1 MGNIYAERIE
11 SLRKLMKENGWD
23 AVLVG
28 ASDPHCSEYP
38 AARWKQAEWLTGFT
52 GEAAS
57 VVITRNHAGLWTDT
71 RYFIQAEQQLRGT
84 GVELHK
90 LRVPDAV
97 PIPQWLAENADFII
111 GAPSLQSYYLGS
123 GVCPKKLT
131 LALDGLCWSADE
143 VLAID
148 SALSEASGNGD
159 FQYEIA
165 SRPDFL
171 SALWLDRPAVP
182 ATPVQTLDCEVSGVE
197 TRLEKIG
204 WLRKWMLR
212 GGVDNVL
219 LTSLDE
225 IAYLLNVRANDIEY
239 NPYVI
244 SYLLVSQESVRW
256 FVKKDTYGDSDTA
269 DSFDELSSD
278 EVSVEDY
285 SAVETALGE
294 VGSDE
299 SLLADPATLNWQLYS
314 LLDGMYIPSDAPGQ
328 FRLEKSPVV
337 LRKAVKTTAE
347 IERLRETFAEDGL
360 AVERFL
366 KWLEESV
373 DAAESGYGAP
383 VTEWDASVKLSSL
396 RAEIPG
402 YKGDSFENI
411 SAYGPSGALPHYV
424 TPSTGSRTIE
434 DHGLYLVDSG
444 GQYLTGTT
452 DITRTVP
459 MGECTPLECEDY
471 TLVLKGMIDLS
482 MAVFPKG
489 TAGCQI
495 DALAR
500 EPLWRARRNFG
511 HGTGH
516 GIGYYL
522 GVHEGPQDIRQNFN
536 SQPLLPGMVTSNE
549 PGLYREGMHG
559 IRHENVILTVVDNG
573 EESSLGSASE
583 GVDADGSNA
592 FGTWLRFETL
602 TLCHIDTSAV
612 RKDLLT
618 ADEISW
624 LNAYNAK
631 VYEKLSPRMTPD
643 EAAWLYR
650 KTREL

>member
-1 MGNIYAERIE
+1 MGNIHAERIQA
-11 SLRKLMKENGWD
+11 LRELMKENGWD

-38 AARWKQAEWLTGFT
+38 AARWKQVEWLTGFT

-57 VVITRNHAGLWTDT
+57 VVITRSHAGLWTDT
-71 RYFIQAEQQLRGT
+71 RYFIQANAQLEGT

-97 PIPQWLAENADFII
+97 PIPQWIAENVDYII
-111 GAPSLQSYYLGS
+111 GAPSAASYWLGN
-123 GVCPKKLT
+123 GACPRKLS
-131 LALDGLCWSADE
+131 LVLDGLCWSAEE
-143 VLAID
+143 VLDID
-148 SALSEASGNGD
+148 AALSGATSSEE
-159 FQYEIA
+159 FRYEII

-171 SALWLDRPAVP
+171 SQLWTERPTIP
-182 ATPVQTLDCEVSGVE
+182 ATPVQTLDIEISGGE
-197 TRLEKIG
+197 SRLDKIG

-212 GGVDNVL
+212 SSVDNFL

-225 IAYLLNVRANDIEY
+225 IAWLLNVRANDIEY

-244 SYLLVSQESVRW
+244 SYLLVSQENVRW
-256 FVKKDTYGDSDTA
+256 FVKKDGYDDSDTA
-269 DSFDELSSD
+269 DSFEELAADDISI
-278 EVSVEDY
+278 EDY
-285 SAVETALGE
+285 SSVETALGE
-294 VGSDE
+294 LGSDE
-299 SLLADPATLNWQLYS
+299 SLFADPSSLNWQLYS
-314 LLDGMYIPSDAPGQ
+314 LLNNVYLTGGDGSTLL
-328 FRLEKSPVV
+328 RLDKSPVI
-337 LRKAVKTTAE
+337 LRKAVKEDSE
-347 IERLRETFAEDGL
+347 IERLRETFIEDGL

-366 KWLEESV
+366 KWLGESV
-373 DAAESGYGAP
+373 AAVERGDAEP
-383 VTEWDASVKLSSL
+383 VREWDASVKLSSL

-402 YKGDSFENI
+402 YRGDSFENI
-411 SAYGPSGALPHYV
+411 SAYGPSAALPHYV
-424 TPSTGSRTIE
+424 TPANGSRIIE
-434 DHGLYLVDSG
+434 GRGLYLVDSG

-459 MGECTPLECEDY
+459 MGPCTELEREDY

-500 EPLWRARRNFG
+500 EPLWKARRNFG

-536 SQPLLPGMVTSNE
+536 PQPLLPGMITSNE

-559 IRHENVILTVVDNG
+559 IRHENVLLTIPDRIPDINPTGCNEFG
-573 EESSLGSASE
+573 E
-583 GVDADGSNA
+583 
-592 FGTWLRFETL
+592 WLRFETL
-602 TLCHIDTSAV
+602 TCCHIDTSV
-612 RKDLLT
+612 VMPELLT
-618 ADEISW
+618 ADEKEW
-624 LNAYNAK
+624 LNDYNAS
-631 VYEKLSPRMTPD
+631 VYDRLAPRMTPE
-643 EAAWLYR
+643 EAVWLSA
-650 KTREL
+650 KTRQI